1 MPWSWLDLV
10 LAKKEE
16 TVFKVT
22 SNHLYSVALYLWD
35 YFLSLKNNENQI
47 QKFKLLILI
56 TNIPWFFKQ

>member
-1 MPWSWLDLV
+1 MPWSWLGLV

-22 SNHLYSVALYLWD
+22 SNHLYSVALHLWD

-47 QKFKLLILI
+47 QKF
-56 TNIPWFFKQ
+56 NY